1 MEFQLSEDFVK
12 ENELNENQIAA
23 VTGYVK
29 SEYVPT
35 LKKDWDGLANTN
47 AEKIL
52 DGAAK
57 KARDMFGVELD
68 REQGEKYGDYLG
80 RISEKA
86 NEKARTDL
94 AEKQT
99 QIDEKLKNF
108 KGDAAYKEQL
118 EALQAEKDT
127 LLQQVAELEPLK
139 GLDEKYKQQTETLSG
154 LKLSVAF
161 NGVKPSFPS
170 EVNEYEAKAKWDEF
184 QKNTLEKYNI
194 EIVDGVPMAVDKENQ
209 YKTEKLSDLLKKD
222 ESITSLLQ
230 GRQQS
235 GTGARAVELRDV
247 EGVPF
252 KVPTNATTE
261 ERSKAIREYLTTTL
275 KLNVTSREYST
286 KFAELNKKIATAKAA

>member
-1 MEFQLSEDFVK
+1 MDFQLSEDFVK

-23 VTGYVK
+23 VTSYVK

-57 KARDMFGVELD
+57 KARDMFGVEVD
-68 REQGEKYGDYLG
+68 REQGEKYGDYLN

-94 AEKQT
+94 AEKQS

-108 KGDAAYKEQL
+108 KGDSAYKEQL
-118 EALQAEKDT
+118 EALKLEKDT

-139 GLDEKYKQQTETLSG
+139 GIDEKYREATETLSG
-154 LKLSVAF
+154 LKLNVAF
-161 NGVKPSFPS
+161 NGIKPNFPS
-170 EVNEYEAKAKWDEF
+170 EVNEYEAKAKWEEF
-184 QKNTLEKYNI
+184 QKNILEKYTI
-194 EIVDGVPMAVDKENQ
+194 EIVDGVPMAIDKENQ

-222 ESITSLLQ
+222 DNINGLLQ
-230 GRQQS
+230 GRQQK
-235 GTGARAVELRDV
+235 GTGAKPVDLRDV
-247 EGVPF
+247 DGVPF
-252 KVPTNATTE
+252 KVPANATTE

-275 KLNVTSREYST
+275 KLNVTSKEYSE
-286 KFAELNKKIATAKAA
+286 KFAEFNIKIATAKAA